1 MCIGRVVMKRRH
13 FNEEQ
18 NIYRKSVRSFL
29 EQEVVPHQE
38 AFEEAG
44 QVPKE
49 LWKKAG
55 EQGFLCPWADEEF
68 GGVGAKDFRYEQVMI
83 EELSRITET
92 GFFVPLHSAV
102 IAPYI
107 SDYGNAEQKQRWM
120 PGVISGEKILA
131 VAMTEPDTGSDLASM
146 KTHAE
151 DKGDH
156 WLLNGAKTFISNGI
170 ISDLVIV
177 AAKTDKDSKHAMGL
191 FVVEAGMAGFER
203 GRKLKKM
210 GMHSQDTSELF
221 FTDVKIP
228 KENVLG
234 DAKQGFI
241 YLMQK
246 LAQERLATACGAV
259 AAAQAALDLTI
270 EYTKERKAFG
280 RNVSRFQNTRFKLAE
295 MKANIEVAQTYIDQ
309 CVNEHN
315 SKRFS
320 ADDAAVAKLH
330 CTELL
335 GKVADECLQLHG
347 GAGYMWEYPI
357 ARLFAGARILR
368 IYAGTSE
375 IMKEIISRTMRL

>member
-1 MCIGRVVMKRRH
+1 MKRRH

-29 EQEVVPHQE
+29 EQEVVPYQDD
-38 AFEEAG
+38 FEEAG

-49 LWKKAG
+49 LWEKAG
-55 EQGFLCPWADEEF
+55 EQGFLCPWADEQF
-68 GGVGAKDFRYEQVMI
+68 GGAGAKDFRYEQVMI
-83 EELSRITET
+83 EELSRITES

-120 PGVISGEKILA
+120 PDVISGKKVLA
-131 VAMTEPDTGSDLASM
+131 VAMTEPSTGSDLASM

-151 DKGDH
+151 DKGDY

-170 ISDLVIV
+170 ISDLIIV

-259 AAAQAALDLTI
+259 AAAQAALDMTV

-315 SKRFS
+315 AKRFS

>member
-1 MCIGRVVMKRRH
+1 MCIGRVFMKRRH

-29 EQEVVPHQE
+29 DQEVVPHQE

-120 PGVISGEKILA
+120 PSVISGEKILA
-131 VAMTEPDTGSDLASM
+131 IAMTEPSTGSDLASM

-191 FVVEAGMAGFER
+191 FVVEAGMEGFER

-259 AAAQAALDLTI
+259 AAAQAALDMTI

-295 MKANIEVAQTYIDQ
+295 MKTNIEVAQIYIDQ

-315 SKRFS
+315 EKRFS
-320 ADDAAVAKLH
+320 ADDAAIAKLH

>member
-120 PGVISGEKILA
+120 LGVISGEKILA

>member
-1 MCIGRVVMKRRH
+1 MRRRH
-13 FNEEQ
+13 FSEEQ
-18 NIYRKSVRSFL
+18 NIYRQSIRSFL
-29 EQEVVPHQE
+29 EQEVVPHQD
-38 AFEEAG
+38 AFEAEG

-49 LWKKAG
+49 LWRKAG
-55 EQGFLCPWADEEF
+55 EQGFLCPWADEEL

-83 EELSRITET
+83 EELARITET

-107 SDYGNAEQKQRWM
+107 GDYGSVEQKQRWM
-120 PGVISGEKILA
+120 PGIISGEKILA
-131 VAMTEPDTGSDLASM
+131 IAMTEPSTGSDLASM
-146 KTHAE
+146 KSHAE
-151 DKGDH
+151 EHGDH
-156 WLLNGAKTFISNGI
+156 WVLNGAKTFISNGI

-177 AAKTDKDSKHAMGL
+177 AARTDKENKHAMGL
-191 FVVEAGMAGFER
+191 FVVEADMAGFER

-221 FTDVKIP
+221 FHDVKIP

-234 DAKQGFI
+234 DPKQGFI

-259 AAAQAALDLTI
+259 AAAQAGLDMTI

-315 SKRFS
+315 AKRFT
-320 ADDAAVAKLH
+320 ADDAAIAKLH

-375 IMKEIISRTMRL
+375 IMKEIIGRTLRL

>member
-1 MCIGRVVMKRRH
+1 MKRRH

-29 EQEVVPHQE
+29 EQEVVPHQD
-38 AFEEAG
+38 AFEEVG

-49 LWKKAG
+49 LWQKAG
-55 EQGFLCPWADEEF
+55 AQGFLCPWADEEL
-68 GGVGAKDFRYEQVMI
+68 GGAGAKDFRYEQVMI

-107 SDYGNAEQKQRWM
+107 ADYGNAEQKQRWM

-131 VAMTEPDTGSDLASM
+131 VAMTEPSTGSDLASM

-156 WLLNGAKTFISNGI
+156 WLLNGAKTYISNGI
-170 ISDLVIV
+170 ISDLIIV

-191 FVVEAGMAGFER
+191 FVVEAGQAGFER

-259 AAAQAALDLTI
+259 AAAQAALDMTI

-280 RNVSRFQNTRFKLAE
+280 RNISRFQNTRFKLAE
-295 MKANIEVAQTYIDQ
+295 MKANIEVAQIYIDR
-309 CVNEHN
+309 CVLEHN
-315 SKRFS
+315 AKRFS
-320 ADDAAVAKLH
+320 ADDAAIAKLH

-357 ARLFAGARILR
+357 ARLFVGARILR

>member
-1 MCIGRVVMKRRH
+1 MRRRH
-13 FNEEQ
+13 FTEEQ
-18 NIYRKSVRSFL
+18 NIYRQSLRSFL
-29 EQEVVPHQE
+29 EQEVVPHQDDFE
-38 AFEEAG
+38 AAG

-49 LWKKAG
+49 LWRKAG
-55 EQGFLCPWADEEF
+55 AQGFLCPWAEEDF
-68 GGVGAKDFRYEQVMI
+68 GGIGDKDFRFEQVMI
-83 EELSRITET
+83 EELARITET

-102 IAPYI
+102 IAPYL
-107 SDYGNAEQKQRWM
+107 SDYGNAEQKDRWM
-120 PGVISGEKILA
+120 PEVVSGEKILA
-131 VAMTEPDTGSDLASM
+131 VAMTEPSTGSDLASM

-151 DKGDH
+151 EQDDH
-156 WLLNGAKTFISNGI
+156 WVLNGAKTYISNGL

-177 AAKTDKDSKHAMGL
+177 AARTDKENKHAMGL
-191 FVVEAGMAGFER
+191 FVIEEGMAGFER
-203 GRKLKKM
+203 GRRLKKM
-210 GMHSQDTSELF
+210 GMHSQDTAELF
-221 FTDVKIP
+221 FNDVKVP

-234 DAKQGFI
+234 DPKQGFI

-259 AAAQAALDLTI
+259 AAAQAAIDMTI

-295 MKANIEVAQTYIDQ
+295 MKTNIEVAQTYIDQ
-309 CVNEHN
+309 CVLEHN
-315 SKRFS
+315 AKRFT
-320 ADDAAVAKLH
+320 ADDAAMAKLH

-357 ARLFAGARILR
+357 ARLFAAARILR

>member
-1 MCIGRVVMKRRH
+1 MKRRH

-131 VAMTEPDTGSDLASM
+131 VAMTEPSTGSDLASM

-259 AAAQAALDLTI
+259 AAAQAALDMTI

-315 SKRFS
+315 AKRFS

>member
-1 MCIGRVVMKRRH
+1 MRRRH
-13 FNEEQ
+13 FSEEQ
-18 NIYRKSVRSFL
+18 NIYRQSIRSFL
-29 EQEVVPHQE
+29 EQEVVPHQD
-38 AFEEAG
+38 AFEAEG

-49 LWKKAG
+49 LWRKAG
-55 EQGFLCPWADEEF
+55 EQGFLCPWADEEL

-83 EELSRITET
+83 EELARITET

-107 SDYGNAEQKQRWM
+107 GDYGSVEQKQRWM
-120 PGVISGEKILA
+120 PGIISGEKILA
-131 VAMTEPDTGSDLASM
+131 IAMTEPSTGSDLASM
-146 KTHAE
+146 KSHAE
-151 DKGDH
+151 DHGDH
-156 WLLNGAKTFISNGI
+156 WVLNGAKTFISNGI

-177 AAKTDKDSKHAMGL
+177 AARTDKENKHAMGL
-191 FVVEAGMAGFER
+191 FVVEADMAGFER

-221 FTDVKIP
+221 FHDVKIP

-234 DAKQGFI
+234 DPKQGFI

-259 AAAQAALDLTI
+259 AAAQAGLDMTI

-315 SKRFS
+315 AKRFT
-320 ADDAAVAKLH
+320 ADDAAIAKLH

-375 IMKEIISRTMRL
+375 IMKEIIGRTLRL

>member
-1 MCIGRVVMKRRH
+1 MKRRH

-29 EQEVVPHQE
+29 DQEVVPHQE

-107 SDYGNAEQKQRWM
+107 ADYGNAEQKQRWM
-120 PGVISGEKILA
+120 PSVISGEKILA
-131 VAMTEPDTGSDLASM
+131 IAMTEPSTGSDLASM

-191 FVVEAGMAGFER
+191 FVVEAGMEGFER

-259 AAAQAALDLTI
+259 AAAQAALDMTI
-270 EYTKERKAFG
+270 DYTKERKAFG

-295 MKANIEVAQTYIDQ
+295 MKTNIEVAQIYIDQ

-315 SKRFS
+315 EKRFS
-320 ADDAAVAKLH
+320 ADDAAIAKLH

>member
-1 MCIGRVVMKRRH
+1 MKRRH
-13 FNEEQ
+13 FIEEQ

-29 EQEVVPHQE
+29 EQEVVPFQDEFE
-38 AFEEAG
+38 AAG

-49 LWKKAG
+49 LWQKAG
-55 EQGFLCPWADEEF
+55 AQGFLCPWADEEL
-68 GGVGAKDFRYEQVMI
+68 GGAGAKDFRYEQVMI
-83 EELSRITET
+83 EELARITEM

-107 SDYGNAEQKQRWM
+107 TDYGNDEQKQRWM
-120 PGVISGEKILA
+120 PGVISGDKILA
-131 VAMTEPDTGSDLASM
+131 VAMTEPSTGSDLASM

-151 DKGDH
+151 DMGDH

-191 FVVEAGMAGFER
+191 FVVEAGMEGFER
-203 GRKLKKM
+203 GKKLKKL

-221 FTDVKIP
+221 FNDVKIP

-259 AAAQAALDLTI
+259 AAAQSALDMTI
-270 EYTKERKAFG
+270 AYTKERKAFG

-295 MKANIEVAQTYIDQ
+295 MKTNIDVAQIFVDR
-309 CVNEHN
+309 CVCEHN
-315 SKRFS
+315 AKRLD
-320 ADDAAVAKLH
+320 ANDAAVAKLH
-330 CTELL
+330 TTELL
-335 GKVADECLQLHG
+335 SKVADECLQLHG

-357 ARLFAGARILR
+357 SRLYAGSRILR

>member
-131 VAMTEPDTGSDLASM
+131 VAMTEPSTGSDLASM

-259 AAAQAALDLTI
+259 AAAQAALDMTI

-315 SKRFS
+315 AKRFS

>member
-1 MCIGRVVMKRRH
+1 MKRRH

-29 EQEVVPHQE
+29 EQEVVPHQD

-49 LWKKAG
+49 LWQKAG
-55 EQGFLCPWADEEF
+55 AQGFLCPWADEEL
-68 GGVGAKDFRYEQVMI
+68 GGAGAKDFRYEQVMI

-107 SDYGNAEQKQRWM
+107 ADYGNAEQKQRWM

-131 VAMTEPDTGSDLASM
+131 VAMTEPSTGSDLASM

-156 WLLNGAKTFISNGI
+156 WLLNGAKTYISNGI
-170 ISDLVIV
+170 ISDLIIV

-191 FVVEAGMAGFER
+191 FVVEAGQAGFER

-259 AAAQAALDLTI
+259 AAAQAALDMTI

-280 RNVSRFQNTRFKLAE
+280 RNISRFQNTRFKLAE
-295 MKANIEVAQTYIDQ
+295 MKANIEVAQIYIDR
-309 CVNEHN
+309 CVLEHN
-315 SKRFS
+315 AKRFS
-320 ADDAAVAKLH
+320 ADDAAIAKLH

-357 ARLFAGARILR
+357 ARLFVGARILR

>member
-1 MCIGRVVMKRRH
+1 MKRRH

-29 EQEVVPHQE
+29 DQEVVPHQE

-120 PGVISGEKILA
+120 PSVISGEKILA
-131 VAMTEPDTGSDLASM
+131 IAMTEPSTGSDLASM

-191 FVVEAGMAGFER
+191 FVVEAGMEGFER

-259 AAAQAALDLTI
+259 AAAQAALDMTI

-295 MKANIEVAQTYIDQ
+295 MRTNIEVAQIYIDQ

-315 SKRFS
+315 EKRFS
-320 ADDAAVAKLH
+320 ADDAAIAKLH

>member
-1 MCIGRVVMKRRH
+1 MKRRH

-29 EQEVVPHQE
+29 EQEVVPHQD
-38 AFEEAG
+38 AFEDAG

-49 LWKKAG
+49 LWQKAG
-55 EQGFLCPWADEEF
+55 AQGFLCPWADEEL
-68 GGVGAKDFRYEQVMI
+68 GGAGANDFRYEQVMI

-107 SDYGNAEQKQRWM
+107 NDYGNAEQKQRWM
-120 PGVISGEKILA
+120 PAIISGEKILA
-131 VAMTEPDTGSDLASM
+131 IAMTEPSTGSDLASM

-170 ISDLVIV
+170 ISDLIIV

-191 FVVEAGMAGFER
+191 FVVEAGMEGFER

-259 AAAQAALDLTI
+259 AAAQAALDMTI
-270 EYTKERKAFG
+270 DYTKERKAFG

-315 SKRFS
+315 AKRFS